1 MILISTIILFSSGS
15 KIVAPSWE
23 DEKELLPILRRRVS
37 SKPILTGLRFLHMR
51 PAVMYSFGNRF
62 ITHTQAFKDRQI
74 SAQITRS
81 TRREI
86 YHHTHVRKNLA
97 YAVQF
102 SQTGFHLSKLIYLQT
117 TQKSSHP
124 SCLTLKDLRLS
135 WRGYPSF
142 LQTSSG
148 RPQTKS
154 NDHVITYCKGRWVS
168 ESMENSVNKEPF
180 YSFCTQNCCT
190 RWLKY
195 VKFSYILFSI
205 CSKMLLLEVMLRSS
219 RT

>member
-23 DEKELLPILRRRVS
+23 DKKELQPMLRRRVS

-62 ITHTQAFKDRQI
+62 IAHTQAFKDRQI

-97 YAVQF
+97 HAVQF
-102 SQTGFHLSKLIYLQT
+102 SQTGFHLSRLIYLQT

-124 SCLTLKDLRLS
+124 SCLTLKDLQLS
-135 WRGYPSF
+135 WRGYQASF
-142 LQTSSG
+142 KPVLEGLRRKAT
-148 RPQTKS
+148 
-154 NDHVITYCKGRWVS
+154 IT
-168 ESMENSVNKEPF
+168 
-180 YSFCTQNCCT
+180 
-190 RWLKY
+190 WLHTAKVDEY
-195 VKFSYILFSI
+195 
-205 CSKMLLLEVMLRSS
+205 LRVWKIV
-219 RT
+219 